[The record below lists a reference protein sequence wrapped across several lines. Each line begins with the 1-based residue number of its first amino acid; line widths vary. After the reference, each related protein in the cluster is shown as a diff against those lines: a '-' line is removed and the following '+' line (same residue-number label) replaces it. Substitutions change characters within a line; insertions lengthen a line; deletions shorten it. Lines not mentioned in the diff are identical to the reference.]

1 MMLNTNMMTV
11 TSTKVENM
19 ARKTQLELALLLPEI
34 PDRSDACVQRLI
46 DLLKAKDGVTEAHVT
61 DVVGQS
67 EWQICIH
74 FDSDQVSITEVR
86 ELAQRAGLALAE
98 RFGHAR
104 ARPSHLLAEMRLLP
118 RCGGGRRPR
127 RSTVVRRSGNPCRAR
142 AAGSNGRLLLA
153 VPHDGVRFRAPRH
166 AVGQAQIVDQ

>member
-1 MMLNTNMMTV
+1 
-11 TSTKVENM
+11 M
-19 ARKTQLELALLLPEI
+19 ARKTQLELGLLLPEI

-86 ELAQRAGLALAE
+86 ELAQRAGMALAE
-98 RFGHAR
+98 RFGH
-104 ARPSHLLAEMRLLP
+104 L
-118 RCGGGRRPR
+118 
-127 RSTVVRRSGNPCRAR
+127 
-142 AAGSNGRLLLA
+142 
-153 VPHDGVRFRAPRH
+153 
-166 AVGQAQIVDQ
+166 